1 MKGISRR
8 SRSRI
13 LFRFVSGCPLAQPG
27 PFCPLRT
34 ANVPVPCATERVG
47 RRSPHRDVPRRWRR
61 PDEQTT
67 CDAARAQRLAAGAE
81 SRGRR
86 SRRARART
94 RPWQCRSEAYRIGL
108 ERSARRAASP
118 HRPRARSVAR
128 RSRTIGPQRSI
139 GPLEAI
145 GRTTGIRVPSRDPQS
160 AARGPAERHGDARR
174 LARNAAL
181 RHPTK

>member
-13 LFRFVSGCPLAQPG
+13 LFRFVSGCPLARPG

-108 ERSARRAASP
+108 RAIRSARRFASSTSCKIRRASLKNDWPAAFNRTPRGNRSNNGNPSSFSRSP
-118 HRPRARSVAR
+118 ICRERA
-128 RSRTIGPQRSI
+128 G
-139 GPLEAI
+139 
-145 GRTTGIRVPSRDPQS
+145 
-160 AARGPAERHGDARR
+160 
-174 LARNAAL
+174 
-181 RHPTK
+181 